1 MLMVDRT
8 HAHKRDKRQIQI
20 VKNIL
25 KLKSSFST
33 PHEVNVKNVIFQVSF
48 VAICFHNNSSND
60 LLTTGHYRSNY
71 NSVPM
76 IFHLIIFQSYKP
88 LLCYLTSTYHKAQ

>member
-33 PHEVNVKNVIFQVSF
+33 PHEVNVKNVLNNMLTF

-60 LLTTGHYRSNY
+60 L
-71 NSVPM
+71 
-76 IFHLIIFQSYKP
+76 
-88 LLCYLTSTYHKAQ
+88 